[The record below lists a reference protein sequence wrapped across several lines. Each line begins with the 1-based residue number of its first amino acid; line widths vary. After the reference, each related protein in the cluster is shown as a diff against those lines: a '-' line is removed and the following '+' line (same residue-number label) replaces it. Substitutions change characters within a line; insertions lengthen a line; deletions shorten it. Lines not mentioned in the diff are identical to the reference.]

1 MQLIIDTSNTKI
13 SVRNKAFYIE
23 NENTSKTIGIKRVSS
38 IAITVHCY
46 INASA
51 IKLAAQNQISIYF
64 YNNFGTLQARICSP
78 FLVNMADLRRQQLY
92 YYDSPDATDWA
103 IEMIERKT
111 FSQISLLQQLANRKQ
126 SLKSAVQKSMEQ
138 MNRQLQKTAILRNKH
153 IDTVRMQLIGIEGG
167 MARVYFN
174 TLRLFVPENFKFTK
188 RSRRP
193 ATDFFNAGLNYLY
206 GMTYSIVESGIYAK
220 GLDPFAGFLHTEN
233 YLKPNLVYDLI
244 EPIRPII
251 DKLWIQ
257 LIQTGEIN
265 QSHFIKKEQGYWLNK
280 AGKRVIIP
288 TFNGFLK
295 KRFKVDDKFYSLKGY
310 VFTLSNDLGKRIEAY
325 KKR

>member
-1 MQLIIDTSNTKI
+1 MQLIIDTTNTKI

-23 NENTSKTIGIKRVSS
+23 NKDISKAIGVKRISS
-38 IAITVHCY
+38 IAITVHCD

-51 IKLAAQNQISIYF
+51 IKLAAQNQIPIYF

-92 YYDSPDATDWA
+92 FYDSSDATGWA

-111 FSQISLLQQLANRKQ
+111 FAQVSLLQQLANRKQ
-126 SLKSAVQKSMEQ
+126 IYKKTAVERIEQ
-138 MNRQLQKTAILRNKH
+138 MTQQLQKAATFKNKH
-153 IDTVRMQLIGIEGG
+153 IDSVRMNLIGIEGSI
-167 MARVYFN
+167 ARIYFS
-174 TLRLFVPENFKFTK
+174 TLALFVPENFTFTK

-244 EPIRPII
+244 EPVRPII
-251 DKLWIQ
+251 DKLWIR
-257 LIQTGEIN
+257 LIQSGDIKP
-265 QSHFIKKEQGYWLNK
+265 SHFIKKEQGYWLNK
-280 AGKRVIIP
+280 VGKRVIIP
-288 TFNGFLK
+288 SFNGFLK
-295 KRFKVDDKFYSLKGY
+295 KRFKVDEKFYSLKGY
-310 VFTLSNDLGKRIEAY
+310 IFTLSNDLGNRIEAN
-325 KKR
+325 KRE